1 MEYFYTILDALLEDQ
16 DEAVLATIVQVEGS
30 AYRKAGATM
39 LFKKN
44 GERIGLLSGGCL
56 EEDISERIGELGDQ
70 LTTAL
75 ISYDMRAED
84 DLSWGMGVGCN
95 GVIHIYAER
104 ISQEKKRHYER
115 VRDCLHSGK
124 AVTAVTQIESPQ
136 SGRYLF
142 LSENGYFGRWPGV
155 PLQDIQ
161 RTASTLHVPH
171 FDSSSNIFIQ
181 RIDPKPRLILF
192 GAGPDMIPLANLA
205 AETGFSVIVTDWR
218 PAYCTAALFP
228 KADQLITAFPEQML
242 SEFGFSPQDSAVVAT
257 HHFQHDQVIVE
268 SLFSRDLHYI
278 GLLGSENRTKR
289 LLNGKQPPAHFYS
302 PVGLKI
308 GAEGPE
314 EIAVSIVAE
323 ILQTRKRLAVI

>member
-1 MEYFYTILDALLEDQ
+1 MEYFHMILDALLEDQ

-56 EEDISERIGELGDQ
+56 EEDLSQRIGELGDH
-70 LTTAL
+70 LPTAL

-115 VRDCLHSGK
+115 VRDCLYAGK
-124 AVTAVTQIESPQ
+124 AVTAATQIESSQ

-142 LSENGYFGRWPGV
+142 LSETGHFGHWPDA

-161 RTASTLHVPH
+161 RTASTFHLPH
-171 FDSSSNIFIQ
+171 FERSSNIFIQ
-181 RIDPKPRLILF
+181 RIEPEPRLILF
-192 GAGPDMIPLANLA
+192 GAGPDMRPLANLA

-218 PAYCTAALFP
+218 PAYCTASHFP
-228 KADQLITAFPEQML
+228 KADQLITEFPEQML
-242 SEFGFSPQDSAVVAT
+242 SEFEFSPQDFAVVAT

-268 SLFSRDLHYI
+268 SLLSRDLHYI

-314 EIAVSIVAE
+314 EIAVSIIAE